1 MREMKE
7 MGDERDE
14 NNKRKHTHRAMAISC
29 T

>member
-1 MREMKE
+1 MKE